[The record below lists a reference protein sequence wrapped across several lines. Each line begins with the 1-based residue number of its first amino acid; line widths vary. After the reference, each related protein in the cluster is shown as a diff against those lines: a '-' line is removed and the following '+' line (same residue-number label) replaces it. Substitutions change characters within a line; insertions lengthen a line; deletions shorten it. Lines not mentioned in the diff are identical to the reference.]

1 MFSIL
6 SFFIL
11 PFIFSLLLAL
21 FYNTLSGW
29 ELSNWASEGIYF
41 CFSLRTTLCIPL
53 LRFFLIF
60 SSFTTL
66 SYILICV
73 MIIVWIFSSLPHYYY
88 YLIVINLLCASSKHV
103 KGHLSCTFHTPKH
116 LTNNEKNIE
125 THFAYE
131 DDDSDYGHMML
142 LILILLFFLLN
153 QMEALITYDD
163 ESVKK
168 NIFSYYALNFKT
180 MLYICFMFHVAYIEV
195 LLDQ

>member
-1 MFSIL
+1 
-6 SFFIL
+6 
-11 PFIFSLLLAL
+11 
-21 FYNTLSGW
+21 
-29 ELSNWASEGIYF
+29 
-41 CFSLRTTLCIPL
+41 
-53 LRFFLIF
+53 
-60 SSFTTL
+60 
-66 SYILICV
+66 
-73 MIIVWIFSSLPHYYY
+73 
-88 YLIVINLLCASSKHV
+88 LIVINLLCASSKHV